1 MRITLKG
8 DGGILEQVFQGRSL
22 LAEKDFTR
30 EELEYLIDFS
40 AHLKDLKKRL
50 ESERTLLIEKLKGN
64 DLSIDDSETPDPV
77 DLAVR
82 NYSKNV
88 MLAVSENESRQL
100 TEVDEALLRLED
112 DEYGN
117 CQNCEKPIN
126 PKRLAAIPW
135 ARYCLDCQELVE
147 QGLLDEE

>member
-1 MRITLKG
+1 MTKANLKG
-8 DGGILEQVFQGRSL
+8 IKEKLI
-22 LAEKDFTR
+22 AER
-30 EELEYLIDFS
+30 NLLIDK
-40 AHLKDLKKRL
+40 LKD
-50 ESERTLLIEKLKGN
+50 N
-64 DLSIDDSETPDPV
+64 DLSVDDSETPDPV

-100 TEVDEALLRLED
+100 MLVDEALLRLDD
-112 DEYGN
+112 DEYGL
-117 CQNCEKPIN
+117 CQNCENEIN

-135 ARYCLDCQELVE
+135 ARYCLDCQELLE

>member
-1 MRITLKG
+1 MT
-8 DGGILEQVFQGRSL
+8 
-22 LAEKDFTR
+22 A
-30 EELEYLIDFS
+30 
-40 AHLKDLKKRL
+40 ANLKKIKERL
-50 ESERTLLIEKLKGN
+50 LNERAMLTEKLKGN

-100 TEVDEALLRLED
+100 VLVDEALMRVED
-112 DEYGN
+112 EEYGF
-117 CQNCEKPIN
+117 CQNCEKAIN
-126 PKRLAAIPW
+126 QKRLAAIPW

-147 QGLLDEE
+147 QGLLDDE

>member
-1 MRITLKG
+1 MSKLN
-8 DGGILEQVFQGRSL
+8 
-22 LAEKDFTR
+22 
-30 EELEYLIDFS
+30 
-40 AHLKDLKKRL
+40 LKDLKKRL
-50 ESERTLLIEKLKGN
+50 TEERVLLIEKLKGN

-100 TEVDEALLRLED
+100 AEVDDALTRIED

-126 PKRLAAIPW
+126 PKRLQAIPW
-135 ARYCLDCQELVE
+135 ARYCLDCQELQE
-147 QGLLDEE
+147 KGLLDEE

>member
-1 MRITLKG
+1 MTKLKVKELKE
-8 DGGILEQVFQGRSL
+8 IREKL
-22 LAEKDFTR
+22 LAER
-30 EELEYLIDFS
+30 E
-40 AHLKDLKKRL
+40 
-50 ESERTLLIEKLKGN
+50 LLIEKLKGN

-100 TEVDEALLRLED
+100 ALIDEALLRLDD
-112 DEYGN
+112 DEYGL
-117 CQNCEKPIN
+117 CQNCEEMIN

-135 ARYCLDCQELVE
+135 ARYCLNCQELVE
-147 QGLLDEE
+147 KGLLDEE